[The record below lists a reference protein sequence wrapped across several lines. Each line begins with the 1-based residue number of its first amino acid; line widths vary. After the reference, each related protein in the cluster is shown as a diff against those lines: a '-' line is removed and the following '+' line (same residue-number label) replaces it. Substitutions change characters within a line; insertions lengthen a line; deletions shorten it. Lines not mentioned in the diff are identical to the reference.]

1 MGRVEAE
8 AGVVGLLLSSYCP
21 FRCPFPFPFSFNMFT
36 LASMSRA
43 KVVPGSKPNLGLP
56 MTHGGG
62 VDCRCEKRERVQAAR
77 ARHSA
82 SPESQAQGNDEI
94 ASVSRREVMLKSPLA
109 GGLILGALFTF
120 GAAPRPKG
128 LGVTDYGSGVKS
140 LGLCPATPNCVSTA
154 EAANDLDHYIPG
166 WNYAPEDGRAM
177 RETVTKE
184 QAMQEQKH
192 DYLYVEYESPT
203 FGFIDDV
210 EFWFPGKDNKV
221 EYRSA
226 SRIGE
231 SDGNINRKR
240 IKALREALEKKGWRS
255 LGYY

>member
-1 MGRVEAE
+1 MKMKVKTRGTSSPLSRRMTTTSKRQTQPRQQQQQQEQQQEKAE
-8 AGVVGLLLSSYCP
+8 
-21 FRCPFPFPFSFNMFT
+21 
-36 LASMSRA
+36 
-43 KVVPGSKPNLGLP
+43 
-56 MTHGGG
+56 
-62 VDCRCEKRERVQAAR
+62 
-77 ARHSA
+77 
-82 SPESQAQGNDEI
+82 
-94 ASVSRREVMLKSPLA
+94 VSRRELMLKSPLS
-109 GGLILGALFTF
+109 GGLFLGALFTF

-154 EAANDLDHYIPG
+154 EAANDLDHHIPG

-184 QAMQEQKH
+184 QAMQELKQVVEETDADGFTPKVIEQKD

>member
-1 MGRVEAE
+1 MGLSRRMTTTSKRQTQPRQQEQQQEKAE
-8 AGVVGLLLSSYCP
+8 
-21 FRCPFPFPFSFNMFT
+21 
-36 LASMSRA
+36 
-43 KVVPGSKPNLGLP
+43 
-56 MTHGGG
+56 
-62 VDCRCEKRERVQAAR
+62 
-77 ARHSA
+77 
-82 SPESQAQGNDEI
+82 
-94 ASVSRREVMLKSPLA
+94 VSRRELMLKSPLS
-109 GGLILGALFTF
+109 GGLFLGALFTF

-184 QAMQEQKH
+184 QAMQELKQVVEQKD

>member
-1 MGRVEAE
+1 
-8 AGVVGLLLSSYCP
+8 
-21 FRCPFPFPFSFNMFT
+21 MFT
-36 LASMSRA
+36 LTSLSRA
-43 KVVPGSKPNLGLP
+43 KLQVAKPRCNR
-56 MTHGGG
+56 GGG
-62 VDCRCEKRERVQAAR
+62 SAVKCRCQKKERVEQVTT
-77 ARHSA
+77 SCK
-82 SPESQAQGNDEI
+82 PKNNDE
-94 ASVSRREVMLKSPLA
+94 ATSVSRREVMLKSPLA
-109 GGLILGALFTF
+109 GGLFLGAVFTF

-140 LGLCPATPNCVSTA
+140 LGLCPATPNCISTA
-154 EAANDLDHYIPG
+154 EAANDLDHYVPG

-177 RETVTKE
+177 RETVTQEK
-184 QAMQEQKH
+184 AMQELKQAVEETDADGFTPKVIEQTA

-210 EFWFPGKDNKV
+210 EFWFPGDKKGTL

-231 SDGNINRKR
+231 SDGKINRKR